1 MSAAFRRRGVGRG
14 RPCRSSG
21 CWSILDHG
29 EGASLWKGEC
39 RTEAT
44 KQHKGNRMRWF
55 LRSLVALFVV
65 WAIYL
70 VSPYVAFYRLAKAVE
85 AKDLAAIKERVN
97 FRAVRISLSRQI
109 VSAYAKATGTDT
121 AAGSPVGQIA
131 VSAGTAVV
139 DPLIAPYVTP
149 EAIIDL
155 LTKGQTGIAS
165 SAGPASPRPAPPPP
179 PPPPPP
185 WPRSVWQPSE
195 RALGG
200 LCDFFF
206 ASEAGGFLVFFFSLP
221 VHHPPED
228 RFRLLFRQGAP
239 IKRAPI
245 CPPVTC

>member
-85 AKDLAAIKERVN
+85 AKDIAAIKERVN
-97 FRAVRISLSRQI
+97 FRAVRISLARQI
-109 VSAYAKATGTDT
+109 ASAYAKATGADQQ
-121 AAGSPVGQIA
+121 ASSPAGQIA

-139 DPLIAPYVTP
+139 DPLIAPYLTP
-149 EAIIDL
+149 EAIINF
-155 LTKGQTGIAS
+155 LTRGQSGSGIGSTTGVPALPPLSSIFQAHEISFRWLRDAFLATDSRGFRVFVIA
-165 SAGPASPRPAPPPP
+165 
-179 PPPPPP
+179 
-185 WPRSVWQPSE
+185 
-195 RALGG
+195 
-200 LCDFFF
+200 
-206 ASEAGGFLVFFFSLP
+206 LP
-221 VHHPPED
+221 
-228 RFRLLFRQGAP
+228 LQ
-239 IKRAPI
+239 
-245 CPPVTC
+245 

>member
-139 DPLIAPYVTP
+139 DPVIAPYVTP

-165 SAGPASPRPAPPPP
+165 SAGPASPPPSLGSSLQASAVARAAEGLVLCLRESWVSRLCFRFAVPATT
-179 PPPPPP
+179 
-185 WPRSVWQPSE
+185 
-195 RALGG
+195 RAT
-200 LCDFFF
+200 
-206 ASEAGGFLVFFFSLP
+206 V
-221 VHHPPED
+221 
-228 RFRLLFRQGAP
+228 
-239 IKRAPI
+239 
-245 CPPVTC
+245 